1 MQPIVAMQYWAD
13 IKYKARKK
21 SAAGGA
27 LGDLSSAEERLRGI
41 LDKGGSGGGGSGGG
55 SGGVRRGSHSDE
67 ERKPSLALDDDAC
80 SEGSGAGA
88 HDARLATEE
97 LLAEAAMRSALAAEK
112 QAEAVAQ
119 GVELLRE
126 LVALV
131 RERGLSAPVAP
142 GPPVAVAHGHEQ
154 LHAPLHHHH
163 RL

>member
-1 MQPIVAMQYWAD
+1 MA
-13 IKYKARKK
+13 
-21 SAAGGA
+21 S
-27 LGDLSSAEERLRGI
+27 
-41 LDKGGSGGGGSGGG
+41 GSGGGGSGGG

-67 ERKPSLALDDDAC
+67 ERKPSLALDEDAC
-80 SEGSGAGA
+80 SEGSGGGA

-119 GVELLRE
+119 VRTSAARSTGHCCSRDGRMTSDVLQGVELLRE

-131 RERGLSAPVAP
+131 RERGLSAPVAVAQ